1 MDRNRKRKA
10 TDAASPK
17 VENSASKRQKT
28 RLCGLWTYGEA
39 SALPQAAPS
48 WWPAAP
54 LLLTATVEN
63 ANAWTFPGTILTDN
77 SILQEHETPQTT
89 TTIGLQFID
98 HLKSAKDKTGRL
110 IADLFIDLP
119 SKKELPD
126 YYRTIKLPI
135 AISTVQDKL
144 ERHEYPTLS
153 TVESDIKRMVAN
165 AKQYNDDKS
174 TVYQDAERIRKAL
187 SNFMTKHNPAYKDP
201 NYIAIPTPIPGG
213 DDDATASSAPPTRET
228 SEQPKKITISLKAS
242 RDRKSSAVPPAASS
256 PALAQDD
263 SDPADFT
270 GKTFQQAQEHI
281 INGLISHT
289 DQEQVTPDI
298 APLAAADIETDSR
311 SSSPSSRYLLE
322 P

>member
-1 MDRNRKRKA
+1 MLNLLA
-10 TDAASPK
+10 TMLHALTLDATERTA
-17 VENSASKRQKT
+17 
-28 RLCGLWTYGEA
+28 RLLSHHQTTHCHLDCPSTTLT
-39 SALPQAAPS
+39 LPYPPIAPS
-48 WWPAAP
+48 DTAA
-54 LLLTATVEN
+54 
-63 ANAWTFPGTILTDN
+63 
-77 SILQEHETPQTT
+77 
-89 TTIGLQFID
+89 
-98 HLKSAKDKTGRL
+98 
-110 IADLFIDLP
+110 
-119 SKKELPD
+119 
-126 YYRTIKLPI
+126 
-135 AISTVQDKL
+135 QDKL

-242 RDRKSSAVPPAASS
+242 RDRKSSAAPPAASS

-281 INGLISHT
+281 VNGLISHT
-289 DQEQVTPDI
+289 DQESVAPDV
-298 APLAAADIETDSR
+298 PLRAIADIETVSK

-322 P
+322 H

>member
-10 TDAASPK
+10 IDAASPK

-28 RLCGLWTYGEA
+28 RL
-39 SALPQAAPS
+39 
-48 WWPAAP
+48 
-54 LLLTATVEN
+54 
-63 ANAWTFPGTILTDN
+63 
-77 SILQEHETPQTT
+77 EHETPQTT

-135 AISTVQDKL
+135 SISTVQNKL

-201 NYIAIPTPIPGG
+201 NYIAVPTPIPGG
-213 DDDATASSAPPTRET
+213 DDDATASSAPPTREA

-242 RDRKSSAVPPAASS
+242 RDRKSSAAPPAASS
-256 PALAQDD
+256 PALVQDD

-298 APLAAADIETDSR
+298 APLVTANNKADSK